1 MRTYSK
7 IKMTQHNAGNVAIS
21 QLWNAL
27 WASMKAQTPWYD
39 IPLER
44 ENYQLPQYIHYNLF
58 PHNIY
63 EYQIHNMLLFK

>member
-1 MRTYSK
+1 MHLSR
-7 IKMTQHNAGNVAIS
+7 NVAIS
-21 QLWNAL
+21 QLSNAL

-44 ENYQLPQYIHYNLF
+44 ENYQLLQYVHYNLF